1 MGTSGSEKIQGL
13 WNLPVHETVMKGIID
28 ALNLERYRQSQS
40 EVFPKA
46 CFLAGGHI
54 LSPVV

>member
-1 MGTSGSEKIQGL
+1 MGTAGLEKIQGL
-13 WNLPVHETVMKGIID
+13 WDLPVHETVMKRIIN

-46 CFLAGGHI
+46 CVLAGGHI
-54 LSPVV
+54 LSLVV